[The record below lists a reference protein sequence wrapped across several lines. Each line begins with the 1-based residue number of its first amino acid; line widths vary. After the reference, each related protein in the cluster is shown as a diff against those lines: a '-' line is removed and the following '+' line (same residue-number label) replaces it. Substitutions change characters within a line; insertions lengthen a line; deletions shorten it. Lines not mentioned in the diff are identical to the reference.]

1 MSALDFLQLSA
12 AQHPLIVKFY
22 RTHHSRN
29 RVRPQARCWV
39 VRRRCEII
47 GGLCLTPVAY
57 GHFLTGLLIAPDERN
72 QGIGAQLMR
81 QALKGIQQPIWLF
94 CQPRLYGFYARLG
107 FTLTSTLP
115 EALADRLARYQQ
127 TKTLIALQRNAR
139 MPPLPRPTLTISI
152 ACLFDESGRVLVVR
166 KRGSSYFMLPGG
178 KSEPGETPIQ
188 TLQRELREELGL
200 QLDEGA
206 FQSLGHH
213 SAPAA
218 NEPGHW
224 VEAEVFQ
231 AFLTQPVQAQ
241 AELEELGWL
250 DLPPVRTEHLAPLLR
265 EKILPLLLE
274 REDQPSLPALPQ
286 PATTD

>member
-1 MSALDFLQLSA
+1 MSALEFLQLSA

-39 VRRRCEII
+39 VRRRGEII

-81 QALKGIQQPIWLF
+81 QAQKDIQQPIWLF
-94 CQPRLYGFYARLG
+94 CQPRLYAFYARLG
-107 FTLTSTLP
+107 FTLASTLP
-115 EALADRLARYQQ
+115 EVLADRLARYQR

-139 MPPLPRPTLTISI
+139 MATLPRPTLTISI
-152 ACLFDESGRVLVVR
+152 ACLFDESGRILVVR
-166 KRGSSYFMLPGG
+166 KRGSAYFMLPGG

-188 TLQRELREELGL
+188 TLQRELSEELGL
-200 QLDEGA
+200 QLAESE

-231 AFLTQPVQAQ
+231 ASLTQSVKVQ
-241 AELEELGWL
+241 AELEELDWL
-250 DLPPVRTEHLAPLLR
+250 GLPPARTEHLAPLLR

-274 REDQPSLPALPQ
+274 REDRLSLRFTQ
-286 PATTD
+286 PAATD